1 MNVSVPTKL
10 FLNPSA
16 TKQHFVV
23 RVDPELLALRG
34 EKAHCETYL
43 EPVGDC
49 YGRIV
54 LPSRIVS
61 LALLCHEAT
70 HAAIDVATL
79 FIPAL
84 EGESEAETV
93 DRKHEAAAL
102 MMENM
107 VAQLKLAPEKHNL

>member
-1 MNVSVPTKL
+1 MNVSVPAKL
-10 FLNPSA
+10 FLNPSV

-23 RVDPELLALRG
+23 RVDPELLTLRG

-43 EPVGDC
+43 EPRGDC
-49 YGRIV
+49 YGRMV
-54 LPSRIVS
+54 FGARIVS
-61 LALLCHEAT
+61 LPLACHEFT

-84 EGESEAETV
+84 EGDSEAETV

-107 VAQLKLAPEKHNL
+107 VAQLKLAPERDNL